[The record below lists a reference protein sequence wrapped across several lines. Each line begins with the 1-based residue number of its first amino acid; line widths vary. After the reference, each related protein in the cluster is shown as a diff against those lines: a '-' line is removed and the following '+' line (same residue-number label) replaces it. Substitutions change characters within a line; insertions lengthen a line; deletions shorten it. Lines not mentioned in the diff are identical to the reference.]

1 MSQSKNIFFKTI
13 VSFAFLAVCIMPVK
27 NFAQDDALL
36 KSIDTYL
43 SNIHVKKYNVI
54 KVDALNNQRKVRPNL
69 IILDVRKEEEIKEH
83 GMIPGAL
90 HIRLNTLVKT
100 LDKLPKKDAAI
111 IIYCKSGI
119 RAAYATM
126 SLELLGYTDVK
137 AVDGGFE
144 AWVKAGYEV
153 KK

>member
-1 MSQSKNIFFKTI
+1 MSQSKNIFLKTI
-13 VSFAFLAVCIMPVK
+13 VSFAFLAVCIMPVS

-36 KSIDTYL
+36 KALDTYL

-54 KVDALNNQRKVRPNL
+54 KVDELNNQRKVRPNL
-69 IILDVRKEEEIKEH
+69 IIVDVRKDEEIKEM
-83 GMIPGAL
+83 GMIPGAIN
-90 HIRLNTLVKT
+90 IRLNTLAKN
-100 LDKLPKKDAAI
+100 LEKLPKKDAAI
-111 IIYCKSGI
+111 IVYCKSGI

-126 SLELLGYTDVK
+126 SLGLLGYTNVK

-144 AWVKAGYEV
+144 AWTKAGFEV